1 MQLAVRQAPE
11 AAPRRTDH
19 LRHLALGQPLP
30 AARHAVVQRAA
41 VARGEQR
48 RAPPRRD
55 GDDHVD
61 EQPQPVPTTAAGV
74 ERATAAADGERI
86 PETEARGEGDSG
98 VGEEAEEMRNM
109 LEISYPVDKGIVQNW
124 SDMEHLWDYTFS
136 RMGVGKE
143 EMTSRRILLT
153 EPPLNPKQNR
163 EKLLQV
169 MFDKY
174 EFEGVNISVQAV
186 LTLYAQG
193 LMTGVVV
200 DSGDGVTHIIPVW
213 EGVSLPHLTRRMNMA
228 GRNITDYM
236 IKLLLHRGYAFNR
249 SADFD
254 TVRQIKESLA
264 YVAFDA
270 KAEQKLAEE
279 TTVLMRNYTLPDGRV
294 ISIGQERFMCAE
306 ALFQPQLLDM
316 DGYGVGEELFNVIQ
330 AADMD
335 LRADFYKHIV
345 LSGGTTMLPGLP
357 SRLEKEVRKLHQKH
371 VLGGKE
377 PEKGKELKL
386 RIEDPPRRKHM
397 VMSV

>member
-1 MQLAVRQAPE
+1 MVGRPV
-11 AAPRRTDH
+11 
-19 LRHLALGQPLP
+19 LRFEEKIQGKQIKDIM
-30 AARHAVVQRAA
+30 V
-41 VARGEQR
+41 
-48 RAPPRRD
+48 
-55 GDDHVD
+55 GD
-61 EQPQPVPTTAAGV
+61 
-74 ERATAAADGERI
+74 
-86 PETEARGEGDSG
+86 
-98 VGEEAEEMRNM
+98 EAEEMRNM

-124 SDMEHLWDYTFS
+124 ADMEHLWDYTFA
-136 RMGVGKE
+136 RMSVSAEDMK
-143 EMTSRRILLT
+143 SRRILLT

-169 MFDKY
+169 MFDRY
-174 EFEGVNISVQAV
+174 QFEGVNISVQAV

-228 GRNITDYM
+228 GRNITDYL

-254 TVRQIKESLA
+254 TVRQIKETLA
-264 YVAFDA
+264 YVAYDA
-270 KAEQKLAEE
+270 KAEQQLAED

-294 ISIGQERFMCAE
+294 ISLGQERFMCAE
-306 ALFQPQLLDM
+306 ALFQPHLVDI
-316 DGYGVGEELFNVIQ
+316 DGCGVGEELFNVIQ

-357 SRLEKEVRKLHQKH
+357 SRLEKEVRGLHTRK
-371 VLGGKE
+371 VLGGKQAAD
-377 PEKGKELKL
+377 GKELKL

-397 VMSV
+397 VFLGGAVLADIMADKAEFWALRSNWKSKGYDYAIDQTISMKGF